1 MGCGYGAVLFSRAA
15 NFKFLRKEIESCL
28 STRNSSTIFGLSS
41 GFGKCGVSVIR
52 VSGDASREILCRKT
66 RQKSLPTARKA
77 LLARIYHGRTNEMID
92 RGLLLWFPGP
102 NSFTGEDTIEFHV
115 HGGSA
120 IIAAMYDSLA
130 AFPDVRIAEPGE
142 FTKRAFYAGKMD
154 LTEVEGLADLIHAE
168 TEAQRRQALRQANG
182 QLATFYNGMRAR
194 LVKVIAGVEA
204 YIDFAEDQD
213 VDDGVL
219 DGSIAEVRALIEELK
234 AHLNDNR
241 RGERLRT
248 GVRTAIVG
256 APNVGKSSLIN
267 LLSQR
272 NVSIVTSIA
281 GTTRD
286 IVESHYDI
294 GGYPV
299 VLADTA
305 GLRSK
310 TDDIVE
316 SEGIARAKAYVES
329 ADFVVL
335 VIDASRI
342 DGHAIEVDSYV
353 EQYIASVG
361 LDKALL
367 GNAMVVFNKCDLVD
381 EQLLS
386 KLRSNQRFTLLSC
399 ENKSGL
405 PELLATMSTHLE
417 RLCGSPGIEN
427 PTITQERH
435 RYHLKQCLEC
445 LERYGEYFAETPE
458 AARDLA
464 IATHHLRNA
473 VRSIG
478 RITGSVE
485 TEEILDAIFSTF
497 CIGK

>member
-1 MGCGYGAVLFSRAA
+1 MVSR
-15 NFKFLRKEIESCL
+15 
-28 STRNSSTIFGLSS
+28 
-41 GFGKCGVSVIR
+41 
-52 VSGDASREILCRKT
+52 
-66 RQKSLPTARKA
+66 
-77 LLARIYHGRTNEMID
+77 
-92 RGLLLWFPGP
+92 
-102 NSFTGEDTIEFHV
+102 FTGEDTIEFHV

-130 AFPDVRIAEPGE
+130 AFPEARIAEPGE

-182 QLATFYNGMRAR
+182 QLATFYNGMRAQ

-219 DGSIAEVRALIEELK
+219 EGSVTEVRTLIEELK

-241 RGERLRT
+241 RGERLRD

-310 TDDIVE
+310 TDDVIE
-316 SEGIARAKAYVES
+316 SEGIVRAKAYVES
-329 ADFVVL
+329 ADFVVF

-342 DGHAIEVDSYV
+342 DCHDHVDSYV
-353 EQYIASVG
+353 EQYIASIG

-367 GNAMVVFNKCDLVD
+367 GSGMVVFNKCDLVD
-381 EQLLS
+381 EKLLS
-386 KLRSNQRFTLLSC
+386 RLRSSKKRYTLLSC

-405 PELLATMSTHLE
+405 PELLATMGTHLE
-417 RLCGSPGIEN
+417 RLCGNPGIEN

-435 RYHLKQCLEC
+435 RYHLKQCLDC
-445 LERYGEYFAETPE
+445 LERYREYFTETSE
-458 AARDLA
+458 SARDLA

>member
-1 MGCGYGAVLFSRAA
+1 MKNLAISILGGA
-15 NFKFLRKEIESCL
+15 LRNGWRNPTGTI
-28 STRNSSTIFGLSS
+28 TRSNSTIFGLSS

-52 VSGDASREILCRKT
+52 VSGDVAQEILTRKT
-66 RQKSLPTARKA
+66 RLKCLPAPRKA
-77 LLARIYHGRTNEMID
+77 LLTKIYHGRTNEMID

-115 HGGSA
+115 HGGTA
-120 IIAAMYDSLA
+120 ILSAMYDSLA
-130 AFPDVRIAEPGE
+130 AFGDTRIAEPGE
-142 FTKRAFYAGKMD
+142 FTKRAFHAGKMD

-182 QLATFYNGMRAR
+182 QLATFYNGLRSR

-219 DGSIAEVRALIEELK
+219 DGSVVDVQSIIGVLEM
-234 AHLNDNR
+234 HLNDNR
-241 RGERLRT
+241 RGERLRH
-248 GVRTAIVG
+248 GVRMVIVG

-272 NVSIVTSIA
+272 NVSIVTNIA

-299 VLADTA
+299 ILADTA
-305 GLRSK
+305 GLR
-310 TDDIVE
+310 TNPQDVVE
-316 SEGIARAKAYVES
+316 SEGIARAKAYCEGADFIVLVLDASCVRNPDQLDSHAREYVES
-329 ADFVVL
+329 
-335 VIDASRI
+335 I
-342 DGHAIEVDSYV
+342 
-353 EQYIASVG
+353 G
-361 LDKALL
+361 LNDELLTNALF
-367 GNAMVVFNKCDLVD
+367 VFNKCDLVSD
-381 EQLLS
+381 GMLEAL
-386 KLRSNQRFTLLSC
+386 KRHGKFTLLSC
-399 ENKSGL
+399 ENQFGL
-405 PELLATMSTHLE
+405 PELLTGMKTHLE
-417 RLCGSPGIEN
+417 RLCGAPSVES

-435 RYHLKQCLEC
+435 RFHLRKCQVC
-445 LERYGEYFAETPE
+445 LERYRDYFSETPE
-458 AARDLA
+458 AVRDLA

-473 VRSIG
+473 VRCIG
-478 RITGSVE
+478 KITGSVE
-485 TEEILDAIFSTF
+485 TEEILDVIFSTF